1 MKGYRITIGVAAAAF
16 ALSFSPLAAQE
27 RSRPADSPTVGSATP
42 RDSGSSS
49 GSSSS
54 SSSSGGSSTTSSSGS
69 NSGSSN
75 SSGWTGSR
83 NNDAP
88 RRAPVNPERTGYGD
102 QRRAGSS
109 ASAVGRAVPRNEAGA
124 AGDSTAL
131 ATPSAD
137 GVNRQAVPGR
147 SLAVPA
153 YSRPRDGRRAIGA
166 ATERP
171 DGYYA
176 DGHPYYYSTYV
187 YNPYYGYYYDP
198 FYSSSYYRNRYY
210 WSPWGYGF
218 GFGYMAYDPF
228 FFGAYGYPGYYGL
241 PYDPYDPYGG
251 AYGGGAYGGGGYYGG
266 IGGGGGGGGGA
277 SSSQVYHGAGSLRLK
292 VKPGNAQVFVDG
304 YFVGTVDSFDGV
316 FQRLSVE
323 AGAHKIELRAD
334 GYQTTT
340 LDVVVI
346 PNDTVTYEGKMIPRK

>member
-1 MKGYRITIGVAAAAF
+1 MQGYKITIGMAAAAF
-16 ALSFSPLAAQE
+16 ALSFSPVQAQE
-27 RSRPADSPTVGSATP
+27 RSRPADSPSVGSATP

-54 SSSSGGSSTTSSSGS
+54 SSSGGSSSTSSSGS
-69 NSGSSN
+69 NNSGSSN
-75 SSGWTGSR
+75 SAGWSGSSG
-83 NNDAP
+83 NNAA

-109 ASAVGRAVPRNEAGA
+109 ASTVGQAVPRNEAGGS
-124 AGDSTAL
+124 GDSTAL
-131 ATPSAD
+131 ATPSAG
-137 GVNRQAVPGR
+137 GVDRQAAPGR
-147 SLAVPA
+147 NLAVPA
-153 YSRPRDGRRAIGA
+153 YSRPRDGRPAIGA

-176 DGHPYYYSTYV
+176 DGHPYYYSTYI

-198 FYSSSYYRNRYY
+198 FYPSYYRNRYY

-228 FFGAYGYPGYYGL
+228 FFGAYGYPGYYGM
-241 PYDPYDPYGG
+241 PFDPYDPS
-251 AYGGGAYGGGGYYGG
+251 YGGGYGGGGGYYGG
-266 IGGGGGGGGGA
+266 GGGGGY

-340 LDVVVI
+340 LDVMVI
-346 PNDTVTYEGKMIPRK
+346 PNDTVTYEGRMIRK